1 MATKQKY
8 YVVWSGK
15 EPGIYTSWADC
26 KEQVDG
32 IAGARYKSY
41 PDMASARAAYEKGPE
56 RTPKPTAGPK
66 TPKAPR
72 EGAWFKKSVSVD
84 AACSGNPG
92 IMEYRGV
99 DTETGRQL
107 FLQGPFPVGTNNI
120 GEFLAIV
127 HALAYLQKL
136 DDPRPI
142 YTDSRTA
149 LAWVKKKKV
158 KTMLPEN
165 DSTAALWNLIHRAEN
180 WLATHSYPN
189 PIIKWKTEEWGEIKA
204 DFGRK

>member
-8 YVVWSGK
+8 YVVWSGR

-32 IAGARYKSY
+32 VAAARYKAF

-56 RTPKPTAGPK
+56 KSKKPDAGLK

-127 HALAYLQKL
+127 HALAYLKKL
-136 DDPRPI
+136 DDSRPI

-149 LAWVKKKKV
+149 LAWVKNKKV
-158 KTMLPEN
+158 KTMLPKN
-165 DSTAALWNLIHRAEN
+165 DTTAALWNLIHRAEQ